1 MLTSQLATLKKDI
14 MTTTTWALKEDLGA
28 FDSEEA
34 CAEQDITAMLIPETE
49 QAIATVITRED
60 CIVCGVAWV
69 NEVFKQLDASLK
81 GTAKKTVK
89 TSPTKIT
96 WFVNDGQMV
105 KANTTLFE
113 LEGNARTL
121 LTGERVALNFL
132 QTLSGTATLTS
143 KYVQELQGS
152 NTKLLDTRKTLPGLR
167 SAQKYAVLCGGGVN
181 HRIGLFD
188 AFLIKENHIAA
199 CGGIVQAIARA
210 KKNHRDKTVEVEV
223 ESMDELQ
230 QALDAGADII
240 MLDNFT
246 PTMIEQ
252 AVIATRNKAKL
263 EVSGNMTI
271 EILREYAKAGVDF
284 ISSGALTKHVQ
295 AIDLSMRFK

>member
-1 MLTSQLATLKKDI
+1 MLTSQLAKLQQDI
-14 MTTTTWALKEDLGA
+14 TATTTWALKEDLGG
-28 FDSEEA
+28 FESEGA
-34 CAEQDITAMLIPETE
+34 CAEQDITAMLIPESE
-49 QAIATVITRED
+49 QAVATVITRED
-60 CIVCGVAWV
+60 CIICGVAWV
-69 NEVFKQLDASLK
+69 NEVFKQLDESLQC
-81 GTAKKTVK
+81 TAEQA
-89 TSPTKIT
+89 TKIT

-105 KANTTLFE
+105 KANSILFE

-121 LTGERVALNFL
+121 LTGERTALNFL

-143 KYVQELQGS
+143 KYVKELEGS

-167 SAQKYAVLCGGGVN
+167 SAQKYAVLCGGGHN

-199 CGGIVQAIARA
+199 CGGIAEAVATA
-210 KKNHRDKTVEVEV
+210 KANHSDKTVEVEV
-223 ESMDELQ
+223 ESMGELQ
-230 QALDAGADII
+230 QALEAGADII

-246 PTMIEQ
+246 PAMIEQ
-252 AVIATRNKAKL
+252 AVVATRNKAKL

-271 EILREYAKAGVDF
+271 EILQEYTKAGVDF